1 MQRREFITILGGA
14 AATWPLAAGAQQPDA
29 MRRIGVM
36 MNLPEADRSGRAQA
50 NALRDGLR
58 DLGWIEG
65 RNIRIDFHWD
75 AAEPARALEVAR
87 DIVAARPDLI
97 CSIATPATAAVVQ
110 LTKTIPIVFA
120 NVADPVALGFVAS
133 YTRPGG
139 NVTGFNSFEPS
150 MGGKWVEILHDL
162 DPRIRRIKILFNPD
176 TAPAGGKFFLPP
188 FKAAGTALGI
198 ETIAAQVRNTPEV
211 EQAIEALAGE
221 VGGGLAAMPDTFTG
235 SNRDFIVRLALKHRL
250 PLVAAYRVFSDVGGL
265 VSYGP
270 NTADLARRAASYVDR
285 ILKGEKAAELP
296 IQAPTKLDLVINL
309 GTAKALGLTVPS
321 TLMVQADDV
330 IE

>member
-1 MQRREFITILGGA
+1 
-14 AATWPLAAGAQQPDA
+14 
-29 MRRIGVM
+29 

-58 DLGWIEG
+58 ELGWMEG
-65 RNIRIDFHWD
+65 RNIHIDFHWD
-75 AAEPARALEVAR
+75 AAEPGRALEVAR
-87 DIVAARPDLI
+87 EIVATRPDLI

-110 LTKTIPIVFA
+110 STKTIPIVFA

-198 ETIAAQVRNTPEV
+198 ETIEAQAHNTPEV
-211 EQAIEALAGE
+211 EQAIETLAGE
-221 VGGGLAAMPDTFTG
+221 TGGGLAAMPDTFTG

-285 ILKGEKAAELP
+285 ILKGEKAADLP
-296 IQAPTKLDLVINL
+296 IQAPTKLELVINL
-309 GTAKALGLTVPS
+309 RTAKALGLTVPP
-321 TLMVQADDV
+321 TLLVQADDV